1 MRTVDQALT
10 ESELRGPVFQLVSV
24 GEIRQRAYEIYVRR
38 GMQDGRQDEDW
49 FEAEAELR
57 NETPQDQ
64 QQQSWSHLS
73 GV

>member
-57 NETPQDQ
+57 NETRQDQ